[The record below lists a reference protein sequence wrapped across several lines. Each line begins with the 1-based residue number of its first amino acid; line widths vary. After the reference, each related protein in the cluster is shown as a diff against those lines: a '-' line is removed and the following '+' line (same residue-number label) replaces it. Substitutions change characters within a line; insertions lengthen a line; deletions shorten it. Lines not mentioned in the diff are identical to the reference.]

1 MKFGPVVQ
9 EEMLFKGIS
18 YLELWQPLCSV
29 DWNHNSKIMFKP
41 KNPNQKYFLKFV
53 YVFIN
58 AVIGWNSNILNFVCQ
73 ITFPSS
79 SLSDRDQCLSVEHK
93 AMYIQM

>member
-41 KNPNQKYFLKFV
+41 KKTKQFV

-93 AMYIQM
+93 AMYILM